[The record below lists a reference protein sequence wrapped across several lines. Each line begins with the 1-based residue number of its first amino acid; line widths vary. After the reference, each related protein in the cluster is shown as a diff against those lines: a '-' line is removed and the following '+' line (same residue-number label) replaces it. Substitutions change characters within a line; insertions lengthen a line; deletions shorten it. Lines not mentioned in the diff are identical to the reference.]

1 MVSGDSVD
9 FGPRSPPT
17 DVTKYAKKPLP
28 PVPRRAT
35 SIASSCTS
43 EISQAFTSDVSQALS
58 SPKFSS
64 HDDPFMFDW
73 EVESPTRSVR
83 LHQSLGSE
91 GTILTRLRLR
101 KHSLSALESDL
112 RAPLRHSAGVTRPG
126 SSTAGLE
133 RRIAQATAGPDP
145 RPPFAH
151 RHTLPAALC
160 IISPPTVPPDEVLS
174 PQTRSSVQKIL
185 KLTGNM
191 SPTSSLSS
199 TDTPS
204 LHNSTQ
210 KIRQLTGLDY
220 GLIRDSESQLQ
231 TLDEELSDSSSES
244 SLSLYC
250 HEIVEEEI
258 VEEEIVEEEI
268 VEEPVYAQPPESA
281 CSQSYAESIH
291 ELITPLAAAPRY
303 RTPAPAPPP
312 IQDDLPHEE
321 DARVVVKEAL
331 QLSGFNAADVGV
343 LTPEERTPNTGR
355 PESWD
360 GYSEEELHSSSSS
373 EVSESE
379 FEMEPTA
386 AELYHDSA
394 VAIARSSPLWSPGG
408 RLDGDDA
415 LLPIPKHMGW
425 DSKQHQTGDTTYTP
439 RSHGSTQGNV
449 GSAIESTLSRSSSV
463 SRSFAINRFRKKD
476 NLSERRGHVPSPLET
491 VSYSPSWRKHPQ
503 PTPYPPVSTSIRA
516 TVEEAEDGQ
525 ARLSLLAR
533 IFTSG
538 SSTSVSLHKRDST
551 ASSGSGPTPS
561 LVSAR
566 FPAERTTPTTSS
578 WSPDSPSPGT
588 TTFGDAS
595 RNSAGLL
602 ARTMGHARNAT
613 GRKSKIDKAEARRG
627 SLRGKIKVLR
637 DGDDSTIDLEKF
649 SRSGFRE

>member
-1 MVSGDSVD
+1 MAFTEQWVVSSDSVD
-9 FGPRSPPT
+9 LGPRSPPT
-17 DVTKYAKKPLP
+17 NVTKYAKKPLP
-28 PVPRRAT
+28 PLPIRAT

-43 EISQAFTSDVSQALS
+43 EISQAFTSEVSQALS
-58 SPKFSS
+58 SPKSS
-64 HDDPFMFDW
+64 NQDDPFMFDW

-83 LHQSLGSE
+83 LHQSLGPDDM
-91 GTILTRLRLR
+91 IPTRLRSR
-101 KHSLSALESDL
+101 KHLLSALDL
-112 RAPLRHSAGVTRPG
+112 DLIAHSRYSAGSSRPG

-174 PQTRSSVQKIL
+174 PQTKSSVQKIL

-191 SPTSSLSS
+191 SPTSSVSS

-220 GLIRDSESQLQ
+220 GPRRDSEFQLQ
-231 TLDEELSDSSSES
+231 TLNEEISDDSSES

-258 VEEEIVEEEI
+258 VED
-268 VEEPVYAQPPESA
+268 PGYAEPPEST
-281 CSQSYAESIH
+281 CSQSYAESID

-303 RTPAPAPPP
+303 IKPAPAPATAPVH
-312 IQDDLPHEE
+312 DDASHEE
-321 DARVVVKEAL
+321 ASRIVVKEAL

-343 LTPEERTPNTGR
+343 STPEQRTPNTDR

-360 GYSEEELHSSSSS
+360 QYTEEESHSSSSS
-373 EVSESE
+373 EISESE

-394 VAIARSSPLWSPGG
+394 VAIAKSSPLWSPGG
-408 RLDGDDA
+408 RVDGDDA
-415 LLPIPKHMGW
+415 LSPIPKHMGW
-425 DSKQHQTGDTTYTP
+425 DSKQHQASHTTLTP
-439 RSHGSTQGNV
+439 RSRGSTQGSV
-449 GSAIESTLSRSSSV
+449 SSTIDSTLSRSSSV
-463 SRSFAINRFRKKD
+463 SRPFALNRFRKKD

-491 VSYSPSWRKHPQ
+491 VSSSSSWRKQPQ

-533 IFTSG
+533 LFTTG
-538 SSTSVSLHKRDST
+538 SSSSVSIHKRDST
-551 ASSGSGPTPS
+551 ASSGSGPTP
-561 LVSAR
+561 
-566 FPAERTTPTTSS
+566 TPTTSS

-588 TTFGDAS
+588 TTFGDAT

-602 ARTMGHARNAT
+602 ARTMGHARNVT
-613 GRKSKIDKAEARRG
+613 GRRSRIDKAEARRG

-649 SRSGFRE
+649 SRPGFRE